1 MPQPVTDMRAS
12 NSSPSEPVLDEAA
25 FERPAAL
32 EQAIAL
38 VAEDLVEVEQ
48 ALGRLLHSS
57 ITVIPRVGGHLAFA
71 GGKRFRPLVT
81 LLAAQA
87 AGHEDGTRITVAA
100 VAELLHTA
108 TLLHDDVIDGGE
120 FRRGRPAA
128 RMSYGNG
135 MAVLTGDYCLA
146 RGLQAMAATGRIE
159 GVRSMSDAVTLMA
172 EGEVAQLDV
181 AGDWT
186 MDRKRYY
193 MVIERKT
200 AALIAW
206 CSSVASLVEP
216 RYKAALHRYGMEV
229 GFAFQIADDVL
240 DYASDLGQSGKARG
254 QDLREGKLTL
264 PLLIAC
270 EQSPEIREQVRQL
283 LVAGPP
289 VDDAAV
295 DALLDQVTGGPA
307 LARATDIALS
317 HARAAVDALDALPPS
332 DARLALR
339 ALARAVARRNR

>member
-1 MPQPVTDMRAS
+1 MPQPVTDLP
-12 NSSPSEPVLDEAA
+12 SPTHDPLAGETA

-32 EQAIAL
+32 EHAIAL
-38 VAEDLVEVEQ
+38 VADDLVEVEQ

-87 AGHEDGTRITVAA
+87 AGHDEGTRITVAA

-128 RMSYGNG
+128 RMPYGNG

-206 CSSVASLVEP
+206 CSSVASLVDP
-216 RYKAALHRYGMEV
+216 RYRPALHRYGMEV

-240 DYASDLGQSGKARG
+240 DYASDLAQSGKARG

-270 EQSPEIREQVRQL
+270 EQNPEVRERVREL
-283 LVAGPP
+283 LAMGPSAPDDAVNAVLDEVVAGP
-289 VDDAAV
+289 
-295 DALLDQVTGGPA
+295 GPE
-307 LARATDIALS
+307 RATAIATS
-317 HARAAVDALDALPPS
+317 HARAAVASLSVLPDNPAKQALA
-332 DARLALR
+332 
-339 ALARAVARRNR
+339 ALARAVARRSR